1 MLCEFLVSKAMQSRT
16 GYAHPGC
23 EWSVFLVCH
32 QMAVNTVFFWLS
44 QTKLAICFH
53 CPVYRWI
60 SPLTTVKPEQY
71 TICTFWLSFGQILT
85 IYCQWIKVSSARNY
99 LVVEKLLN
107 SIIFLMLRGYHA
119 NTFPAGRMAL
129 SPKIIHLSPPFHN
142 KREIEYR
149 WGISRTL
156 EENVCSRAI
165 TLYCVRLWSLK
176 SDFRHNCPICDTID
190 PFWLIMSDFRR
201 WWPILESS
209 VWIFPFRSNTQTLLG
224 KYYASK
230 VRLKFATD
238 ARNTNKTCILT
249 IRE

>member
-71 TICTFWLSFGQILT
+71 TICIFWLSFGQILT

-107 SIIFLMLRGYHA
+107 SIIFSKAQR
-119 NTFPAGRMAL
+119 
-129 SPKIIHLSPPFHN
+129 
-142 KREIEYR
+142 
-149 WGISRTL
+149 ISR
-156 EENVCSRAI
+156 EYISCRANGVV
-165 TLYCVRLWSLK
+165 TK
-176 SDFRHNCPICDTID
+176 DH
-190 PFWLIMSDFRR
+190 PFIPS
-201 WWPILESS
+201 IS
-209 VWIFPFRSNTQTLLG
+209 Q
-224 KYYASK
+224 
-230 VRLKFATD
+230 
-238 ARNTNKTCILT
+238 
-249 IRE
+249 